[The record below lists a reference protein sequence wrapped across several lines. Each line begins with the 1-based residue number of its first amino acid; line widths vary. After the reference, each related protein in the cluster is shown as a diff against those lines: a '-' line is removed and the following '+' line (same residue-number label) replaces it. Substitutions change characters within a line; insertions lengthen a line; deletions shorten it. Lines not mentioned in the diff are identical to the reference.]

1 MSPKKKK
8 IASAHLQQIISPG
21 ANMSG
26 TVLYIPFDRVAQRMR
41 FPTGFSVDPQQPCH
55 CESRDKRTTRL
66 FPIAG
71 HALLAGHGRLPS
83 FSPSIRF
90 PVNATLKMS
99 RFPM

>member
-41 FPTGFSVDPQQPCH
+41 FPTVFRSILNSLAIVRG
-55 CESRDKRTTRL
+55 EKRTTRL
-66 FPIAG
+66 FQLLG
-71 HALLAGHGRLPS
+71 MNCLLAMVDFLPFLPAS
-83 FSPSIRF
+83 DSQSMP
-90 PVNATLKMS
+90 P
-99 RFPM
+99 